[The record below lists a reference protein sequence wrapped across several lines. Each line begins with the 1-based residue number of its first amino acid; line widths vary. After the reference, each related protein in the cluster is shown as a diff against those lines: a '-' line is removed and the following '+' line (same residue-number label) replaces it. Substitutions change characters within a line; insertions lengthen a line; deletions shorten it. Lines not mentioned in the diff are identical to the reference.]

1 MSRERQ
7 HNSLPAAVA
16 LQMIFAGIV
25 IFGWLFAV
33 KQPALEW
40 HETDAVKYGV
50 NTTLGNFLSPSQAGS
65 EANGVLYY
73 LLFHYYLA
81 GGNAKVYALAQKAAD
96 LDYYSV
102 QEVSGLPVSAIL
114 HFRKFSLGFY
124 FLSAFFIYLTA
135 RRLGGRKEA
144 VLALLFF
151 AVNGTL
157 LSLSSYCRFYSA
169 NVFFC
174 ILASYLLVEACRSE
188 RKIWRVF
195 YILAMIMCILSM
207 SMSVFL
213 LPFHALYWFY
223 KRGSFR
229 QYWPA
234 ALIIAATFA
243 FLWIMDPLALARK
256 GTYSPIN
263 AENFLR
269 YIWWLFGIESIM
281 RDSYEA
287 VPDWPVV
294 YSSYKVLVIIAL
306 VLSVFVS
313 GYVLTVLLGR
323 KRISFLKKANEFYR
337 YLRAKS
343 LSGHCSVDFVMFA
356 SMWTGISFVTVL
368 AYSLLFTNIINK
380 HNMCFICPGASLL
393 MGAIFSL
400 CSRKIRWIA
409 LAFTAVAVPVFMP
422 ICVEESL
429 ERNMQLAAFLKEH
442 MTNGNIIV
450 NSGRSFMKTLA
461 NGGLPQFYVFAP
473 EKEDLKSYIKKH
485 FNAERPRHLWFVCV
499 DVAGEQTQI
508 AKHNYGKLV
517 SAGAV
522 PVFSLKRE
530 GIVYYFRLSDN
541 CLDGGYNEQSE

>member
-1 MSRERQ
+1 MSLGRQ
-7 HNSLPAAVA
+7 HSSLPAAVA
-16 LQMIFAGIV
+16 WHLIALAII

-50 NTTLGNFLSPSQAGS
+50 NTKLGNFLSPSQAGS

-81 GGNAKVYALAQKAAD
+81 GGNAKFYALAQKSAD

-102 QEVSGLPVSAIL
+102 QEVSGLPASAVL

-144 VLALLFF
+144 VLTVLFF
-151 AVNGTL
+151 ALNGTL

-174 ILASYLLVEACRSE
+174 ILASYLLVEACGSD
-188 RKIWRVF
+188 RKIWGVF

-207 SMSVFL
+207 SMSIFL

-223 KRGSFR
+223 KRRTFR
-229 QYWPA
+229 QFWPA
-234 ALIIAATFA
+234 PLIIAATFA
-243 FLWIMDPLALARK
+243 FLWMTDPLALARK

-281 RDSYEA
+281 RDSYES

-294 YSSYKVLVIIAL
+294 YGSYKVLVIIAL

-313 GYVLTVLLGR
+313 GYAVAELFR
-323 KRISFLKKANEFYR
+323 KRFLFLRKANEFCSI
-337 YLRAKS
+337 LRAKK
-343 LSGHCSVDFVMFA
+343 LPGHCSADFAVFA
-356 SMWTGISFVTVL
+356 SMWTGVSFAAVL
-368 AYSLLFTNIINK
+368 VYSLLFTNIINK
-380 HNMCFICPGASLL
+380 HNMCFICPGASCMLAAL
-393 MGAIFSL
+393 ISL
-400 CSRKIRWIA
+400 CSRKVRWIA
-409 LAFTAVAVPVFMP
+409 LSFTAVAAPVFMP

-442 MTNGNIIV
+442 MTKGNIIV

-461 NGGLPQFYVFAP
+461 NGGLPPFFVFAP
-473 EKEDLKSYIKKH
+473 EKEELNSFIEKH
-485 FNAERPRHLWFVCV
+485 FNAEPPRHLWLVCV
-499 DVAGEQTQI
+499 DAAGEQTQI
-508 AKHNYGKLV
+508 AKHNYAKLV
-517 SAGAV
+517 SVGAV

-530 GIVYYFRLSDN
+530 GIVYYFRLPDQ
-541 CLDGGYNEQSE
+541 CLDGEYDEQSE